1 MPQEEALSKLYFTT
15 KVWGGRGAGHIPE
28 VSLTG
33 KEQTRL
39 CST

>member
-15 KVWGGRGAGHIPE
+15 EGPEVWGRRGARHVPE

-33 KEQTRL
+33 KG
-39 CST
+39 